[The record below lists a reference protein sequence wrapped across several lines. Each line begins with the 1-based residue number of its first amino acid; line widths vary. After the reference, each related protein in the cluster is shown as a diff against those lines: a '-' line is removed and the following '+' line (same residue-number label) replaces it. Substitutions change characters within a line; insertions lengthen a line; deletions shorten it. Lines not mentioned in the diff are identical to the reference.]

1 MHIGFQGLQMEH
13 FFIHAKCNNKKKFI
27 VVQFKPR

>member
-27 VVQFKPR
+27 VVQIKPR